1 MSLYADLGGDA
12 AITAAL
18 DRFYEKV
25 LADPQVSGFF
35 DEVDVDRVKSKQRD
49 FLAMAFGGPDRYDGR
64 DLRRAHA
71 TPRADGLDEE
81 RYAVFMGHFRDTLAE
96 FGVDEGHID
105 QVMAIAD
112 TGKDDVLG
120 R

>member
-1 MSLYADLGGDA
+1 MSLYTDLGGDE

-25 LADPQVSGFF
+25 MDDPEVNGFF
-35 DEVDVDRVKSKQRD
+35 DGVNIDRVKAKQRD

-71 TPRADGLDEE
+71 GTRAKGLDEE
-81 RYAVFMGHFRDTLAE
+81 RYEVFMGHFRDTLEE
-96 FGVDEGHID
+96 FGVQQGHIE
-105 QVMAIAD
+105 QAMAIAE